1 MVFVAATSCSLTQ
14 QPFIQEPYNIFT
26 RPLGGG
32 GRRSDPPDAVQAETG
47 GERAADYLAGILARF
62 RAMASSTAFSC
73 FRSSSRRD
81 SVLLG
86 LPEPDA
92 EPEPEAAAEAEPGTA
107 GFPEGTAGPFP
118 DDLGGGDRGRFLSPW
133 GGIGRGPWP
142 LGRSIRGDSGGRPGI
157 LLSRPLSGDMAIL
170 LLRGEP
176 GRSLSDG
183 RYLFLLP
190 LSPCCLLRRVSLMS
204 LWEPEPP

>member
-1 MVFVAATSCSLTQ
+1 MGRQTSEQ
-14 QPFIQEPYNIFT
+14 
-26 RPLGGG
+26 
-32 GRRSDPPDAVQAETG
+32 
-47 GERAADYLAGILARF
+47 GEGSGHLLYLAGIFARL

-73 FRSSSRRD
+73 FSSSSRRD

-86 LPEPDA
+86 LLEL
-92 EPEPEAAAEAEPGTA
+92 EPEPEPEPAAEEEPGKASLPA
-107 GFPEGTAGPFP
+107 GAAGPFP
-118 DDLGGGDRGRFLSPW
+118 DDLGGGERGRFLSPW
-133 GGIGRGPWP
+133 GGTGRGPWP

-157 LLSRPLSGDMAIL
+157 LLSRPLSGDIAIL

-176 GRSLSDG
+176 GLSLSVG

-190 LSPCCLLRRVSLMS
+190 LSTCLLSRVSFMS

>member
-1 MVFVAATSCSLTQ
+1 M
-14 QPFIQEPYNIFT
+14 
-26 RPLGGG
+26 RP
-32 GRRSDPPDAVQAETG
+32 SS
-47 GERAADYLAGILARF
+47 YLAGIFARF

-86 LPEPDA
+86 LL
-92 EPEPEAAAEAEPGTA
+92 EPEPVAEVEPGA
-107 GFPEGTAGPFP
+107 GGLPNKGTGPFP
-118 DDLGGGDRGRFLSPW
+118 EDLGGGDRGRFLSPW
-133 GGIGRGPWP
+133 GGMGRGPWP
-142 LGRSIRGDSGGRPGI
+142 LGRSIRGESGGRPGI

-176 GRSLSDG
+176 GLSLSAG
-183 RYLFLLP
+183 RYRFLLP
-190 LSPCCLLRRVSLMS
+190 LSPCCLLRRVSFMS